1 MKAVPFVVALAC
13 AAVSGC
19 TTDQL
24 ARAVYY
30 TVRVQ
35 NQAVELSLPG
45 QPRDEAMPFDQYQRE
60 RRGDGS
66 R

>member
-1 MKAVPFVVALAC
+1 MKRSLFVVALAC
-13 AAVSGC
+13 VSGC
-19 TTDQL
+19 TTDQI

-45 QPRDEAMPFDQYQRE
+45 QPRDEPMPFDQYQRE
-60 RRGDGS
+60 RRGDAS